1 MTNCRIET
9 FCERGPGRFA
19 AASVAVTAFASVTAR
34 AGSDGSTD
42 QTTLQSIEVTGTTI
56 QSGMDIS
63 QSIDTIDRK
72 ELTEEHLT
80 LVQEAL
86 RSVPALP

>member
-9 FCERGPGRFA
+9 FCAKNPGRFA
-19 AASVAVTAFASVTAR
+19 AEGVAATAFASVAAR
-34 AGSDGSTD
+34 AGSDTSTD
-42 QTTLQSIEVTGTTI
+42 QPTLQSIEVTGTTI
-56 QSGMDIS
+56 QSGTDIS
-63 QSIDTIDRK
+63 QSIDSIDRK

-86 RSVPALP
+86 RSVPA